1 MKNEPQAPHDHVITA
16 DDKFPDTP
24 IARWDAN
31 IRAIQIIKQLR
42 EEKRPA
48 TPAEQQDL
56 TLYSGFGDSAYEQA
70 FRYYGATDP
79 AWKRRRTEFEELL
92 TEEEHEGIKR
102 SRLNAF
108 YTTPQVVKSMWS
120 TLQGMGADKL
130 KNPKILEPS
139 AGSGRFL
146 GLQPEDM
153 AKRSSRTAVELDP
166 MTADLLTNLYPETKV
181 HSAGFQDAPIPDNH
195 FDIAI
200 SNVPFGQIK
209 VHDKE
214 FAATG
219 RKYLAN
225 SVHNY
230 FFAKTLDKLRPGGVM
245 AYITSHHTMDA
256 PKAEPVRRYLSD
268 HADLVGAVRLPNNA
282 FPDTQVVTDIIYL
295 KKREPG
301 EASSDDSWVKAGTV
315 KLKDKYG
322 YPAPDAPV
330 NQYFLDN
337 PDKVLGKHSAAGS
350 MYGSGEYTVKSD
362 PLKPLEP
369 ELRRESSEIAQ
380 AVGLTES
387 TATAQKPKP
396 AVKGPSKYE
405 LVDGDL
411 RLDGKKHGLSEKDAD
426 RVRGLV
432 SIRDTVRRLVDQES
446 RESDQNLVDG
456 TRKALREAY
465 ESYVETHDEAINT
478 PANRKLMG
486 GDSDDHL
493 LFALE
498 RYDKGTECWQ
508 PSDIMRKRVVGA
520 VPTQKAATPGDAMS
534 VVMNETGGLDFD
546 RMGKMLDR
554 STAEVREE
562 LVNDGL
568 VFRSPDGEKWI
579 PRAEYLSGN
588 VREKL
593 TAARI
598 AANSDRSYEKHV
610 RGT

>member
-1 MKNEPQAPHDHVITA
+1 MVMGHASIKNERYDVKNKPELRDHVITA

-31 IRAIQIIKQLR
+31 IRAIRIIKQLR

-70 FRYYGATDP
+70 FRHYGASEP

-92 TEEEHEGIKR
+92 TKEEHEGIMR

-108 YTTPQVVKSMWS
+108 YTTPQIVKSMWS

-130 KNPKILEPS
+130 RNPKILEPS

-181 HSAGFQDAPIPDNH
+181 HSAGFQDAPVPDNH

-256 PKAEPVRRYLSD
+256 PKAEPRPS
-268 HADLVGAVRLPNNA
+268 LP
-282 FPDTQVVTDIIYL
+282 
-295 KKREPG
+295 
-301 EASSDDSWVKAGTV
+301 
-315 KLKDKYG
+315 
-322 YPAPDAPV
+322 
-330 NQYFLDN
+330 
-337 PDKVLGKHSAAGS
+337 
-350 MYGSGEYTVKSD
+350 
-362 PLKPLEP
+362 
-369 ELRRESSEIAQ
+369 
-380 AVGLTES
+380 
-387 TATAQKPKP
+387 
-396 AVKGPSKYE
+396 
-405 LVDGDL
+405 
-411 RLDGKKHGLSEKDAD
+411 
-426 RVRGLV
+426 
-432 SIRDTVRRLVDQES
+432 
-446 RESDQNLVDG
+446 
-456 TRKALREAY
+456 
-465 ESYVETHDEAINT
+465 
-478 PANRKLMG
+478 
-486 GDSDDHL
+486 
-493 LFALE
+493 
-498 RYDKGTECWQ
+498 
-508 PSDIMRKRVVGA
+508 
-520 VPTQKAATPGDAMS
+520 
-534 VVMNETGGLDFD
+534 
-546 RMGKMLDR
+546 
-554 STAEVREE
+554 
-562 LVNDGL
+562 
-568 VFRSPDGEKWI
+568 FRPC
-579 PRAEYLSGN
+579 
-588 VREKL
+588 
-593 TAARI
+593 
-598 AANSDRSYEKHV
+598 
-610 RGT
+610 